1 MFTNSQKRRLNPA
14 AKPTI
19 FDIPNKPPTVGQ
31 KRRILRRTTT
41 DIATKAKRQK
51 LIRKSKATE
60 VQESVCDSPD
70 QELME
75 TDDTT
80 EKQGHQ
86 ENLSR
91 TRTLD
96 FCCQTSTS
104 LTNNTPRK
112 KKQKMVIRSKQEK
125 IRRLNTKLNKIL
137 KNKATHQQVLENA
150 LEKLPDHLANF
161 VRTQIKLHTAKKK
174 GRRYSP
180 EMKSMAI
187 SLYHSSGKA
196 YRLLSKLFILPSK
209 TSLRNYISRVPTETG
224 ISQATV
230 NTLQQKVSQM
240 DPMERL
246 CTLCMDEISLKCHL
260 QYSIP
265 KDKVLGLEDF
275 GSGFRTNKV
284 ATTAMVLLTRSISGR

>member
-1 MFTNSQKRRLNPA
+1 
-14 AKPTI
+14 
-19 FDIPNKPPTVGQ
+19 
-31 KRRILRRTTT
+31 
-41 DIATKAKRQK
+41 
-51 LIRKSKATE
+51 
-60 VQESVCDSPD
+60 
-70 QELME
+70 
-75 TDDTT
+75 
-80 EKQGHQ
+80 
-86 ENLSR
+86 
-91 TRTLD
+91 
-96 FCCQTSTS
+96 
-104 LTNNTPRK
+104 
-112 KKQKMVIRSKQEK
+112 MVIRSKQEK
-125 IRRLNTKLNKIL
+125 IRRLNTKLNKIV

-150 LEKLPDHLANF
+150 LKKLPDHLANF

-180 EMKSMAI
+180 EMKSIAI
-187 SLYHSSGKA
+187 SMYHASGKA

-230 NTLQQKVSQM
+230 NILQQKVSQM

-284 ATTAMVLLTRSISGR
+284 ATTAMVLLTRSISGRWKQPLGYVLANGGCPTEILEDVLKEALDKIGANWSKCSGGNIRHGFQFS

>member
-1 MFTNSQKRRLNPA
+1 MFTNSQKRQINPA
-14 AKPTI
+14 AKPMI
-19 FDIPNKPPTVGQ
+19 FDIPNKPPTVRQ
-31 KRRILRRTTT
+31 KRRILRRNTT

-70 QELME
+70 QEIME

-112 KKQKMVIRSKQEK
+112 KKQKMVIRSKQGK
-125 IRRLNTKLNKIL
+125 IRRLNTKLNKIV

-150 LEKLPDHLANF
+150 LKKLPDHLANF
-161 VRTQIKLHTAKKK
+161 VRTQIKLHIAKKK
-174 GRRYSP
+174 GRRYSS

-187 SLYHSSGKA
+187 SLYHASGKA

-230 NTLQQKVSQM
+230 NTL
-240 DPMERL
+240 
-246 CTLCMDEISLKCHL
+246 
-260 QYSIP
+260 
-265 KDKVLGLEDF
+265 
-275 GSGFRTNKV
+275 
-284 ATTAMVLLTRSISGR
+284 